1 RVDDDPE
8 TLREP
13 LASLFGDL
21 LHRILAR
28 LAIDDDRRGERERP
42 AEERNRQQLFLGDE
56 RERRKQEIERQ
67 RLPGRRMLGHH
78 DVRAVARRNILS
90 ADDAVPDAADN
101 SRGGEIE
108 RAPPGDELEARH
120 WRKPEREQYQ
130 DGVDRCDDDL
140 EQREQ
145 ERAQRRHH
153 GAGQSPARSA
163 VTAKAKS
170 GKITVFLGKFPSRS
184 VFSPLPVS
192 TRIG

>member
-1 RVDDDPE
+1 MRHWNDRYAKRDRQPCSAGLVVCTRAGADTRPLRVDDDPE

-13 LASLFGDL
+13 LATLFGDL

-120 WRKPEREQYQ
+120 WRKAEREQ
-130 DGVDRCDDDL
+130 
-140 EQREQ
+140 
-145 ERAQRRHH
+145 
-153 GAGQSPARSA
+153 
-163 VTAKAKS
+163 
-170 GKITVFLGKFPSRS
+170 
-184 VFSPLPVS
+184 
-192 TRIG
+192 